1 MTPPPAPFQLILP
14 KVFSF
19 FMRFPQISFKSCLP
33 LNELAAL
40 LTFYAKAMSTSEY
53 HKVDQGGDEDF
64 EPGSTKELTSCP
76 STELFFSPYPWMAST
91 LSLIC
96 VIIAIFVHD
105 YLGYRSSYAYGFKT
119 EFGQNPYP

>member
-1 MTPPPAPFQLILP
+1 
-14 KVFSF
+14 
-19 FMRFPQISFKSCLP
+19 
-33 LNELAAL
+33 
-40 LTFYAKAMSTSEY
+40 MSTSKY
-53 HKVDQGGDEDF
+53 HEVGRGGNEDF
-64 EPGSTKELTSCP
+64 DANFAKEATTCL

-119 EFGQNPYP
+119 EFGINPYA